1 MRMEGSVTTSVVP
14 LGRLELVPL
23 RQAWPDE
30 AMNFTPWLSEGSN
43 LAHLGETLGLSLD
56 LEAIEKPV
64 GLFSA
69 DILAKDQNSKQWVLI
84 ENQIAPTD
92 HRHLGQL
99 LTYAAGL
106 EARTIV
112 WIAESFR
119 DEHRAAIDFL
129 NRATTQDYSFFAIQ
143 IELYRIG
150 DSLLAPRFSI
160 IAKPNDWNKQAQAA
174 KQAAEGVQSET
185 QALYQ
190 QYWNA
195 LISAAVS
202 RYPALSQR
210 TAYKGNWQFLERLRG
225 SDPSAVLNAVFPWD
239 KGLRLEM
246 YLDGSMAKLAFK
258 TLQSNKTQIESAF
271 GHPLAW
277 EELPEAKASR
287 IAFYMPGNQK
297 REDPEHWAAQH
308 EWLLTWAPKLANALR
323 PFVTTLDPAALHQQ
337 VEG

>member
-1 MRMEGSVTTSVVP
+1 MPTSVVP

-30 AMNFTPWLSEGSN
+30 AVNFTPWLAEEAN
-43 LAHLGETLGLSLD
+43 LAHLGETLGLALD

-106 EARTIV
+106 DARTII

-129 NRATTQDYSFFAIQ
+129 NRATTQDFAFFAVQ

-150 DSLLAPRFSI
+150 DSSLAPRFSI

-174 KQAAEGVQSET
+174 KQAAEGIQNEVQI
-185 QALYQ
+185 LYQ

-195 LISAAVS
+195 LISSAVN
-202 RYPALSQR
+202 RYPALAQR

-225 SDPSAVLNAVFPWD
+225 GDPSIVLSAGFPWD
-239 KGLRLEM
+239 KSLRIEI
-246 YLDGSMAKLAFK
+246 YLDGSLAKLAFN
-258 TLQSNKTQIESAF
+258 TLQLNKAQIEASF
-271 GHPLAW
+271 GQPLAW

-287 IAFYMPGNQK
+287 IAFYMPGNEK
-297 REDPEHWAAQH
+297 RESPEHWGAQH
-308 EWLLTWAPKLANALR
+308 EWLLTWGPRLANAVR
-323 PFVTTLDPAALHQQ
+323 PFVNALNPATLQKQ